1 MIADNQLVALQIPK
15 KSTSTGITG
24 SWVDLQG
31 YITDLASVKG
41 LIFAGVGT
49 TPGTCGGYIRQSDSS
64 TGASPTSLYTFGTLT
79 SAGGSAEAHFV
90 ITKRYVNFM
99 GTVQS
104 GKDMLL
110 SAALIL
116 KARYTP

>member
-1 MIADNQLVALQIPK
+1 MIAQNQLVTLQIPK
-15 KSTSTGITG
+15 SSTGAGITG
-24 SWVDLQG
+24 SWIDLQG
-31 YITDLASVKG
+31 YDTEHGSVKG
-41 LIFAGVGT
+41 LIFCGVGT
-49 TPGTCGGYIRQSDSS
+49 TPGTCGGYFQQSDSS
-64 TGASPTSLYTFGTLT
+64 TGASATSVHTFGTLT
-79 SAGGSAEAHFV
+79 AAGGSAEAHFV

-110 SAALIL
+110 ASALIL